1 MQCITFTFPNTG
13 GDYVHHLKENSTFAL
28 AYRRKT
34 WLILTSDRLQNS
46 IFVLSTQNNVTILKR
61 DAVEKVLIDRYEENK
76 DEDRKKALLLWEI
89 CMKDAS
95 EKVQQARTNTYIL
108 LVS

>member
-1 MQCITFTFPNTG
+1 MYTI
-13 GDYVHHLKENSTFAL
+13 LKKKIFSL

-46 IFVLSTQNNVTILKR
+46 IFVLATQNNVTILKR

-76 DEDRKKALLLWEI
+76 DEDLKKHYFYG
-89 CMKDAS
+89 KY
-95 EKVQQARTNTYIL
+95 V
-108 LVS
+108 